1 MWCKMVLLVFYLSAC
16 ATALDLGQASSDGA
30 FVDLSR
36 YRRLRRAAL
45 SYGDSESSALAFK
58 LDEREGGGGGTAN
71 YSLTFVV
78 ANIDCAE
85 QDMVS

>member
-1 MWCKMVLLVFYLSAC
+1 MVLLVFYLSAC

-58 LDEREGGGGGTAN
+58 LDERGGGGGTAN

-85 QDMVS
+85 QDMVT

>member
-1 MWCKMVLLVFYLSAC
+1 MVLLVFYLSAC